1 MPDLINYFLCGNA
14 VCERTIACTTQMLEP
29 VSRSWNQRVLE
40 AYQIPET
47 LFAPLT
53 DSGTVIGEYTGKG
66 TKPVKVIAVAGHD
79 TQSAGAAMTEDPDS
93 TAFLNIGTW
102 SLLGVERKQPILTDL
117 GFELGISNEQGPY
130 QDIQCIMNIV
140 GTWLLQECRREWT
153 AEGRKVSYDELEQQ
167 AALCDPFQR
176 FIAPNSPDFALPGH
190 MPEKIQAFCRKM
202 GQRAPESAGEVVR
215 CIYESLAFKYRR
227 ELEKL
232 EQGIAEEAERRPHG
246 PKNFGRIEKLQI
258 LGGGAQSEMLCQ
270 MTADICRKQVI
281 AGPVEATALGNL
293 VIQLKALGEIAD
305 EETARETIRQ
315 AETTI
320 TYIPNDEVEERQ
332 AIENAYQRFKEI
344 DN

>member
-1 MPDLINYFLCGNA
+1 MIFFIEERRRIVFENVPVQKRRYLCWDFDLLLGEVKHAMEMAGDIDSIGLDTWGADFGILDKKGKLLMPPVHYRDRRTEGMTGKAQEKFSAKELFQMCGNQMAKILHMPDLINYFLCGNT

-40 AYQIPET
+40 AYQIPEV

-93 TAFLNIGTW
+93 TAFQNIGTW

-140 GTWLLQECRREWT
+140 GMWLLQECRREWT
-153 AEGRKVSYDELEQQ
+153 AEGRMASYNELERQ
-167 AALCDPFQR
+167 AALCDPFQC

-190 MPEKIQAFCRKM
+190 MPEKIQGFL
-202 GQRAPESAGEVVR
+202 P
-215 CIYESLAFKYRR
+215 
-227 ELEKL
+227 
-232 EQGIAEEAERRPHG
+232 
-246 PKNFGRIEKLQI
+246 
-258 LGGGAQSEMLCQ
+258 
-270 MTADICRKQVI
+270 
-281 AGPVEATALGNL
+281 
-293 VIQLKALGEIAD
+293 
-305 EETARETIRQ
+305 
-315 AETTI
+315 
-320 TYIPNDEVEERQ
+320 
-332 AIENAYQRFKEI
+332 
-344 DN
+344 